1 MKVSILNTQGSEI
14 GREIELPE
22 SIFGIEPNQ
31 HAVWLDVK
39 SYLANQRQGTAE
51 TKERNAISGST
62 RKLHKQKGTGGSR
75 KGSIKNPLFR
85 GGGTV
90 FGPHTRDYTEKI
102 NKKVK
107 VLARKS
113 VLSDKASQGKI
124 MVVEDFSFDKPK
136 TKEFL
141 GILKSLKVQDK
152 KTLFVV
158 SDYDSALTLSSRN
171 MPKTKLVHAR
181 DINTYGIL
189 NSNVIILSESAIA
202 KLEETLLT
210 TSNKK
215 PYGKEDID

>member
-1 MKVSILNTQGSEI
+1 MKVTVLNTQGSAT

-22 SIFGIEPNQ
+22 TVFGIMPNE

-51 TKERNAISGST
+51 TKERNKISGST

-75 KGSIKNPLFR
+75 KGDIKSPMFR

-90 FGPHTRDYTEKI
+90 FGPNPRDYTEKV

-113 VLSDKASQGKI
+113 ALSDKAAGGKV

-136 TKEFL
+136 TKSFL
-141 GILKSLKVQDK
+141 EVLKNLKVNDQ
-152 KTLFVV
+152 KTLFVTA
-158 SDYDSALTLSSRN
+158 DHDKTLILSGKN
-171 MPKTKLVHAR
+171 LPKTNMLNAKDLY
-181 DINTYGIL
+181 TYAIL
-189 NSNVIILSESAIA
+189 NSNVVVLAESAIA
-202 KLEETLLT
+202 KLVETL
-210 TSNKK
+210 SPSSK
-215 PYGKEDID
+215 